1 MSAKRQQTIRLFSY
15 IQFGIVLLF
24 TLVVIF
30 AIVRITELGKILDN
44 LTDKTIPKMTQA
56 SSLINQVQELATL
69 TTILS
74 ISENSPGLQ
83 LSNRKI
89 QQSIQKINVD
99 LLNRSSDGRLLTTQF
114 STITKESDELSD
126 LVKQRI
132 AGERALLA
140 IKNKLNALILRDL
153 KNMSSSESNAELE
166 NNFLNLFL
174 LTGKIE
180 QQSRLHEIRQIEDSL
195 AATVTKIKINLA
207 AKNKNELVDIANLEF
222 LLLGQDGLINQKVKS
237 LRIIGRTLGRANFV
251 RNLIADIASNLEYQN
266 FVANRAII
274 QKARKVNELAAQYSM
289 LTMLAGV
296 ISILLTLSLIYF
308 LYKRIVVR
316 LLSLSLQVKQASKD
330 NEIEITMQGNDEI
343 ATLANTFST
352 YLNKVKEQEK
362 ALLNMTLTDPL
373 TGIPNRRAFE
383 QKLADTIDLAARNH
397 WCVSVI
403 LIDVDF
409 FKLYNDHYG
418 HSDGDVCLRLVAKK
432 LLSIVSRKSDFCGR
446 FGGEEFV
453 CVLPDTGV
461 EGAHQISEMLR
472 GSIESL
478 KIPHIKSSISDVITI
493 SLGAATLSFGK
504 DAPWSKDMLILEA
517 DKALYRA
524 KAEGRNRCQYFSI
537 NADSQFQ

>member
-1 MSAKRQQTIRLFSY
+1 
-15 IQFGIVLLF
+15 
-24 TLVVIF
+24 
-30 AIVRITELGKILDN
+30 
-44 LTDKTIPKMTQA
+44 
-56 SSLINQVQELATL
+56 
-69 TTILS
+69 
-74 ISENSPGLQ
+74 
-83 LSNRKI
+83 
-89 QQSIQKINVD
+89 
-99 LLNRSSDGRLLTTQF
+99 
-114 STITKESDELSD
+114 
-126 LVKQRI
+126 
-132 AGERALLA
+132 
-140 IKNKLNALILRDL
+140 
-153 KNMSSSESNAELE
+153 
-166 NNFLNLFL
+166 
-174 LTGKIE
+174 
-180 QQSRLHEIRQIEDSL
+180 
-195 AATVTKIKINLA
+195 
-207 AKNKNELVDIANLEF
+207 VDIANLEF